1 MINIRSSE
9 EQVVANIKKYI
20 GVGNFKVVGINCTLE
35 ELEKLGF
42 NYQKEPQY
50 KVEIGGKQL
59 SKVVFYVRNE
69 KFDIQNKID
78 FLISNEEVVFP
89 KGTRKYVNDLA
100 QSSVAESLEAALA
113 RTNDKGVAFFK
124 NINARAAKT
133 GEVELLEFL
142 VAYFNIKN
150 FVTKKEKDTNPNIK
164 PDTVNINFEALVN
177 GDVSELRRYHAIAK
191 DNEVKLLL
199 YGDKGYINIYNRY
212 FDRAMS
218 NLNNFAAHIKKQE
231 ADGYPPKGNYIVAE
245 LQEFTESVSS
255 PKPDVDKTPVA
266 EDVF

>member
-50 KVEIGGKQL
+50 KVEISGKPF

-142 VAYFNIKN
+142 VAWFNIKN
-150 FVTKKEKDTNPNIK
+150 FVSKKEADAGVK
-164 PDTVNINFEALVN
+164 PDTVEINFTALVN
-177 GDVSELRRYHAIAK
+177 GDVSELRKYHAMAK

-199 YGDKGYINIYNRY
+199 HEDKGYVNVYNKY
-212 FDRAMS
+212 FDRATA
-218 NLNNFAAHIKKQE
+218 NLNNFAKHVTKQE

-255 PKPDVDKTPVA
+255 PKPDADKTPVA